1 VSEFL
6 KLAALDEEDLK
17 VVSAHVQD
25 AVLRIGDVD
34 YRPKEKRVLLQLNR
48 FVWEKLD
55 ETAKTFERRRACLH
69 FARVEAVKAT
79 RIRQD
84 AKDAVL
90 ELLTIRFEPGETPAG
105 HVHLEFA
112 GGGCIRLDVECIEMS
127 LTDLGAAWATASVP
141 AHQLD

>member
-1 VSEFL
+1 M

-34 YRPKEKRVLLQLNR
+34 YRPREKRILIQLNR
-48 FVWEKLD
+48 FAWEKLD
-55 ETAKTFERRRACLH
+55 ERAKSFERRRCCLH
-69 FARVEAVKAT
+69 FARVEGVKAT

-90 ELLTIRFEPGETPAG
+90 ELLTIRFEPTDTPAG
-105 HVHLEFA
+105 HIHLEFA
-112 GGGCIRLDVECIEMS
+112 GGGCIRLDVECIESS
-127 LTDLGAAWATASVP
+127 LTDLGAAWSTANVP